1 MKDRVAR
8 EAIDGIRQEFRECT
22 DRSAKMREDIK
33 FLREYLNAQSSDAD
47 KLYGRVGALETELA
61 ALKETLRPTCKSCGQ
76 KIQEGFQPGDV
87 EKVAA
92 EVRRKK

>member
-22 DRSAKMREDIK
+22 DRGAK
-33 FLREYLNAQSSDAD
+33 LREKIENVDDKEIALRCRVSD
-47 KLYGRVGALETELA
+47 LETELA